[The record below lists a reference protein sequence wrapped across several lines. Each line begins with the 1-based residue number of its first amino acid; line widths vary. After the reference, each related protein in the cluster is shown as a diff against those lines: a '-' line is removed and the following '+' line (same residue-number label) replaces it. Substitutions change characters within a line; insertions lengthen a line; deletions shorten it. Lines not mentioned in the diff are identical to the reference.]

1 MLGHSNEISSR
12 HLFAAPAWHLFW
24 SDHWLCLLQ
33 PEDHPVFAGGF
44 PAEISS
50 LWSVWK
56 CFLQALSFL
65 LKDSLPKGVY
75 HQFKPVQAI
84 KPEASSKGYWFFF
97 FDFLFFGYCFF
108 ASPAGA
114 LVLAA
119 SFWNWQPLMFFSPHR
134 PITGPFRIIF
144 FFKEDIIWYTEG
156 HYPCKHAASKKQH
169 INLYSSDYIHG
180 NLFISWPGLRM
191 RQEGEE
197 E

>member
-12 HLFAAPAWHLFW
+12 HLFAAPAWRLFW

-33 PEDHPVFAGGF
+33 PEDHPVFADEL

-56 CFLQALSFL
+56 CFLRVLPFL

-75 HQFKPVQAI
+75 HQLKPVQAI
-84 KPEASSKGYWFFF
+84 KPEAPSKGYWFFF

-119 SFWNWQPLMFFSPHR
+119 SSWNWQPLVFFSPHR
-134 PITGPFRIIF
+134 PITGPFGIIF
-144 FFKEDIIWYTEG
+144 FKQDIIWYTEG
-156 HYPCKHAASKKQH
+156 HYPCKHAASKETTHQS
-169 INLYSSDYIHG
+169 ILIRLYPWEFVY
-180 NLFISWPGLRM
+180 
-191 RQEGEE
+191 
-197 E
+197 